1 MTLDGK
7 VLRVWKPDHGI
18 DDTTSEIL
26 DGDLTFRG
34 MLTEVAN
41 MNRVD
46 AGTPL
51 KPSEAERLAKQHGIR
66 IIQCRWVSN
75 AKTIEGQP
83 GVRARIVVKDIA
95 ANDAKAKEL

>member
-1 MTLDGK
+1 MTFDGK

-26 DGDLTFRG
+26 NGDLAFWR

-46 AGTPL
+46 AGTPVC
-51 KPSEAERLAKQHGIR
+51 SLALLE
-66 IIQCRWVSN
+66 S
-75 AKTIEGQP
+75 
-83 GVRARIVVKDIA
+83 VRRCFLA
-95 ANDAKAKEL
+95 L